1 MVDDG
6 SRSSFKLLVLAATL
20 AASLSL
26 SLVQPA
32 QAREEAD
39 IVTIQAVEP
48 KTPTVGQ
55 PLTFAVVVENNSV
68 AQRVGAED
76 FLPSEV
82 SLISAKP
89 SQGTCDTRRGGA
101 SSRESVGC
109 DFGVVQSGGMAEVE
123 IVVTPEVAGTITNT
137 AVAAAEFSPTTPANS
152 SSASVR
158 VKPEHQSK

>member
-6 SRSSFKLLVLAATL
+6 SHSSFKLLLLAATL

-39 IVTIQAVEP
+39 
-48 KTPTVGQ
+48 
-55 PLTFAVVVENNSV
+55 
-68 AQRVGAED
+68 
-76 FLPSEV
+76 FLPPEV

-89 SQGTCDTRRGGA
+89 SQGTCDTRRESA
-101 SSRESVGC
+101 SGRESVGC

-158 VKPEHQSK
+158 VKPEHQSQGLSWFRHLGRCLRTGRGNPLP